1 MVKRAKTIAKHTRR
15 PALSLEAREQQL
27 ISAAVD
33 LAEQQLLDGT
43 ASSQVIVHYLRLG
56 STKDRL
62 EKEKLQKENELLRAK
77 AEALQ
82 SAKRTEELYAN
93 AIKAMRLYSGSEDND
108 DEEY

>member
-1 MVKRAKTIAKHTRR
+1 MVKRAKTTAKQTRR

-62 EKEKLQKENELLRAK
+62 EKEKLQKENELLKAK

-82 SAKRTEELYAN
+82 SAKHTEELYAN

>member
-1 MVKRAKTIAKHTRR
+1 MVKRAKTTAKQTRR